1 MLGRSRLSPRCK
13 LKLRARYE
21 KNYCSDTFAV
31 ATGAVD
37 HEKLVSSLENFIKKG
52 KGKHAKDRSKPEH
65 FPGRKY
71 IVRDTGQVQL
81 AISTPGNPYGVDAAA
96 TQTIISSYLGV
107 GASSLLFQE
116 VREKRGLVYNIYTYN
131 QNLRDVG
138 AFSVFAGTSKKNLE
152 EVAEIILYELENMK
166 KGIDQVTLETVKHK
180 TIGLFILGLESNRQR
195 MHNLGLST
203 LRTGNPMSVE
213 EVVARI
219 EAVTVDD
226 VQRVTEKMFDS
237 NKIAL
242 TAYGV
247 SDKEADDLD
256 ALIL

>member
-1 MLGRSRLSPRCK
+1 M
-13 LKLRARYE
+13 
-21 KNYCSDTFAV
+21 
-31 ATGAVD
+31 
-37 HEKLVSSLENFIKKG
+37 
-52 KGKHAKDRSKPEH
+52 
-65 FPGRKY
+65 
-71 IVRDTGQVQL
+71 
-81 AISTPGNPYGVDAAA
+81 
-96 TQTIISSYLGV
+96 
-107 GASSLLFQE
+107 
-116 VREKRGLVYNIYTYN
+116 
-131 QNLRDVG
+131 G
-138 AFSVFAGTSKKNLE
+138 AFSVFAGTSKKSLE